1 MNYLIKTGDF
11 SLVRNYLRPSNN
23 SRQLFFNINA
33 VILLKFLKMVKLFNE
48 FEYFYGF
55 LKNRNFI
62 FKIRIS
68 KVTYYAALIVF
79 LVSCDC

>member
-23 SRQLFFNINA
+23 SRQLFFNITA

-62 FKIRIS
+62 SKIRIS

-79 LVSCDC
+79 IVSCDC